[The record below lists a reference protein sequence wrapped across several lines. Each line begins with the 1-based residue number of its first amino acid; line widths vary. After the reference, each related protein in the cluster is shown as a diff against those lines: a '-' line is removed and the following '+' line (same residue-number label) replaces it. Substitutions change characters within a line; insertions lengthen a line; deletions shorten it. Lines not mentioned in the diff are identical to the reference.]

1 MGAPV
6 APIPGPRTH
15 AGRLLDPQPEA
26 EGVATLALCNR
37 MCDDLSNLN
46 EQSKITGTDEV
57 PVELLAQTWHDDMLW
72 YGPGGIGSCY
82 TIGRYIEQH
91 SLPFRRGLADKT
103 FNGHVARIAEGEF
116 AAWFGWPNLTNRLG
130 GGYLGLPEGTR
141 VVDMRVVGA
150 FNSFLGRPS

>member
-1 MGAPV
+1 MG
-6 APIPGPRTH
+6 
-15 AGRLLDPQPEA
+15 
-26 EGVATLALCNR
+26 
-37 MCDDLSNLN
+37 
-46 EQSKITGTDEV
+46 TGTDEV

-82 TIGRYIEQH
+82 TIERYIEQH

-130 GGYLGLPEGTR
+130 GGYLGMPEGTR
-141 VVDMRVVGA
+141 VADMRVVDLFRRDGKKLA
-150 FNSFLGRPS
+150 ENWVFIDHPHYLQQQGLDVLGRMRDLTRTAKL